1 MVIHSDPD
9 WRLSDEWFAD
19 FIEELEAS
27 PRRRTRLKREAI
39 KALPIVDALAMAFE
53 EKTEQLRRYLAA
65 ERERWLAE
73 QGKTA

>member
-1 MVIHSDPD
+1 MNRSEYD
-9 WRLSDEWFAD
+9 WRLSDEWFAA

-27 PRRRTRLKREAI
+27 PRRRTRMKREAI
-39 KALPIVDALAMAFE
+39 KALPISESIAVAFA

-65 ERERWLAE
+65 ERERWLAD

>member
-1 MVIHSDPD
+1 M
-9 WRLSDEWFAD
+9 
-19 FIEELEAS
+19 
-27 PRRRTRLKREAI
+27 
-39 KALPIVDALAMAFE
+39 KALPIVDALAVAFE

>member
-9 WRLSDEWFAD
+9 WRLSDEWFTE
-19 FIEELEAS
+19 FIDELEAS
-27 PRRRTRLKREAI
+27 PKRRNRAKREAI
-39 KALPIVDALAMAFE
+39 KALPIVDALAVAFE

-65 ERERWLAE
+65 ERERWLAD